1 MAAIMVA
8 VMLGIPLQAYAQG
21 NQVDL
26 ERIMEPESSE
36 YGSFELLNLGF
47 TLSHNSEL
55 PLKMTYDGVNDDLL
69 SAGLGLKGMLS
80 IEAPKFA
87 DSKNPTPAELR
98 RLAVYNNFRALVDP
112 SPQYFGKIYGP
123 GANHDRDLIAGEE
136 YLAYADDGSG
146 QQNVTLMVQIPSTFE
161 PSNACIVTGTSSGS
175 RGVYGAI
182 GTSGDWGLKKGCVVV
197 YNDKGTGMGVHDLG
211 THTINLINGLR
222 EDADKAGTRSN
233 FTSMTDK
240 AKREAFNQK
249 FPHRVA
255 FKHAHSQQNPEKD
268 WGKHV
273 LQSLHFA
280 FYILN
285 QKYGIGTITPENTI
299 VLASSVSNGA
309 GSAIRAAEQDV
320 DGLID
325 GIAVSEPNVTP
336 TYNDSFKIV
345 QGNNL
350 PVTKHSRPLI
360 DYYTLLHV
368 YQPCAN
374 LANPLAPFNVGNPPG
389 FPWARDLGENRCK
402 SLKEKGLLK
411 ADTVEE
417 QAEEAQKI
425 INDYSLLVEQNILQP
440 SHHTFDVVRS
450 ISVTYANQYG
460 RFDVSDNLCGYSF
473 GATDEEGQP
482 VEADKE
488 TLAAIFSTGNGI
500 PPTGG
505 VNLINNNSVGGSLED
520 RVSISPSTNRKDQN
534 LDGALCLRRIVTG
547 VDPVSGKQVT
557 GKEWEQHQRI
567 KKGVSEIRATG
578 NLQGKPTIIV
588 NGRSDAVLAPNHT
601 SRAYFGLNKLVEG
614 ADSQLRYYE
623 VVNAHHLD
631 ALNQLYTMP
640 QLSGTD
646 VLYYAP
652 LHYYFTQGLD
662 LMYDHLKN
670 GTPLPPS
677 QVVRNRPPDELGG
690 IQATPDSSDLITFQN
705 NTVMIPE

>member
-1 MAAIMVA
+1 MAAIIVA
-8 VMLGIPLQAYAQG
+8 VMLGILLQAYAQG
-21 NQVDL
+21 NEVNL
-26 ERIMEPESSE
+26 KSIIEPERSE
-36 YGSFELLNLGF
+36 YGSFEPLNLGF

-69 SAGLGLKGMLS
+69 SAGLGIKGMLGK
-80 IEAPKFA
+80 EAPKFA
-87 DSKNPTPAELR
+87 APENPTSAELR
-98 RLAVYNNFRALVDP
+98 RLAIYNNFRTLVDP
-112 SPQYFGKIYGP
+112 SPQYLGKIYGP

-182 GTSGDWGLKKGCVVV
+182 GTSGEWGLKKGCVVV
-197 YNDKGTGMGVHDLG
+197 YNDKGTGMGVHDLE
-211 THTINLINGLR
+211 TNTINLINGLR
-222 EDADKAGTRSN
+222 EDADKAGKLSN
-233 FTSMTDK
+233 FTTMTDK
-240 AKREAFNQK
+240 AKREVFNRK

-268 WGKHV
+268 WGKNV

-299 VLASSVSNGA
+299 VIASSVSNGGGGA
-309 GSAIRAAEQDV
+309 LRAAEQDV

-374 LANPLAPFNVGNPPG
+374 LANLMAPFNVGNPPG

-411 ADTVEE
+411 ADNVEE

-425 INDYSLLVEQNILQP
+425 INDYGLLVEQNILQP
-440 SHHTFDVVRS
+440 SHHTFNLVRS

-505 VNLINNNSVGGSLED
+505 LNLINNNSVGGPLED

-547 VDPVSGKQVT
+547 VEPVSGKPVT

-567 KKGVSEIRATG
+567 QKGVSEILATG

-601 SRAYFGLNKLVEG
+601 SRAYFGLNKIVEG
-614 ADSQLRYYE
+614 AESKLRYYE

-640 QLSGTD
+640 EKSGTD

-670 GTPLPPS
+670 GTPLSPS
-677 QVVRNRPPDELGG
+677 QVVRNQPPDELGG